1 MTALKDK
8 APFAVSEAYERALA
22 KTAEEH
28 QPLFIG
34 LYSVMKEVV
43 GDRSM
48 EESIKWGQLM
58 FHRGTE
64 NLISLIPLKARINLQ
79 FHNGAHLDNA
89 QGLLEGTGKDLRHV
103 KCHNL
108 AFLDLHRAELAKLI
122 DESIEAG
129 A

>member
-1 MTALKDK
+1 MTAFKDK
-8 APFAVSEAYERALA
+8 APFAVSEACERALA

-28 QPLFIG
+28 QPLFIE
-34 LYSVMKEVV
+34 LYSVMKEAL
-43 GDRSM
+43 GDRPM

-103 KCHNL
+103 KCHSL
-108 AFLDLHRAELAKLI
+108 EFLHMHRADLAKLI
-122 DESIEAG
+122 DESIEVG

>member
-1 MTALKDK
+1 M
-8 APFAVSEAYERALA
+8 SEAYQIALT
-22 KTAEEH
+22 KTAEVH
-28 QPLFIG
+28 QPLYIE
-34 LYSVMKEVV
+34 LYALMRDTLA
-43 GDRSM
+43 DRPM

-79 FHNGAHLDNA
+79 FHNGAHLNNA

-103 KCHNL
+103 KCH
-108 AFLDLHRAELAKLI
+108 DLEFVVMHRVELARLI
-122 DESIEAG
+122 DESIKTG

>member
-1 MTALKDK
+1 MSALKDK
-8 APFAVSEAYERALA
+8 IPFAVSEAYKLALA

-28 QPLFIG
+28 QPFYIE
-34 LYSVMKEVV
+34 LYSVMKEAL
-43 GDRSM
+43 GDRPM

-79 FHNGAHLDNA
+79 FHNGAHLNNA

-103 KCHNL
+103 KCHSL
-108 AFLDLHRAELAKLI
+108 EFLHMHRAELAKLI